1 MEEISL
7 TLVFNKFTFA
17 DFIIQGVI
25 VIIEIRD
32 LTKYYGSVLAL
43 DNVTVKIPSGAV
55 GLLGPNG
62 SGKTTLI
69 RILLGLIDPTKGDG
83 QVLGHDIKTEQR
95 YVADKVGYMP
105 EYPCLPDFVS
115 AQKFVAFLGR
125 LSGLPYTAS
134 MQRAHDVLYYVGLG
148 EARYRNMDTYSAGM
162 KQRVKLAAALV
173 HDPELIITDE
183 PTNGMDPKGRDQMLM
198 LLKNLSREEGKSVLV
213 SSHLLPDVE
222 RVCEKVTILN
232 RGALLHQGEI
242 GKIHE
247 SETDIIIVRIK
258 GDIKTFQSQLEKSN
272 ITSSLRGNTSL
283 LVKLQDENTYDR
295 ICEIAA
301 KNDYQ
306 LRYMGKDARTLED
319 LFIGL
324 FENQVDNR
332 D

>member
-1 MEEISL
+1 M
-7 TLVFNKFTFA
+7 
-17 DFIIQGVI
+17 
-25 VIIEIRD
+25 
-32 LTKYYGSVLAL
+32 TKYYGSVLAL
-43 DNVTVKIPSGAV
+43 DKITANIPSGAV

-69 RILLGLIDPTKGDG
+69 RIILGLISPTEGGGRIFDYN
-83 QVLGHDIKTEQR
+83 IKTEQAII
-95 YVADKVGYMP
+95 ADKVGYMP
-105 EYPCLPDFVS
+105 EYPCLPDLVS

-148 EARYRNMDTYSAGM
+148 EARYRTIDTYSLGM

-173 HDPELIITDE
+173 HDPELIIADE
-183 PTNGMDPKGRDQMLM
+183 PTNGCDPKGRDQMLM

-232 RGALLHQGEI
+232 RGTLLHQGEI

-247 SETDIIIVRIK
+247 SETDTIIVRIK
-258 GDIKTFQSQLEKSN
+258 GDIKTFQSQLEESN
-272 ITSSLRGNTSL
+272 ITSSLRENSSL
-283 LVKLQDENTYDR
+283 RVKLQDENTYER

-324 FENQVDNR
+324 FENQVDKK

>member
-1 MEEISL
+1 MI
-7 TLVFNKFTFA
+7 
-17 DFIIQGVI
+17 
-25 VIIEIRD
+25 IIEIRD

-43 DNVTVKIPSGAV
+43 DDVTADIPSGAV

-69 RILLGLIDPTKGDG
+69 RILLGLIDPTKGNG
-83 QVLGHDIKTEQR
+83 RILGHDIKTEQQ

-105 EYPCLPDFVS
+105 EYPCLPDLVS

-148 EARYRNMDTYSAGM
+148 EARYRTMDTYSAGM

-198 LLKNLSREEGKSVLV
+198 LIKNLSREEGKSVLV

-222 RVCEKVTILN
+222 RVCEKVTVLD
-232 RGALLHQGEI
+232 RGALLYQGEI

-247 SETDIIIVRIK
+247 SETDLIILRIE
-258 GDIKTFQSQLEKSN
+258 GDIETFQSQLKESN
-272 ITSSLRGNTSL
+272 ITSSLRGPSSL
-283 LVKLQDENTYDR
+283 RVKLQDENTYDR

-324 FENQVDNR
+324 FEDNK